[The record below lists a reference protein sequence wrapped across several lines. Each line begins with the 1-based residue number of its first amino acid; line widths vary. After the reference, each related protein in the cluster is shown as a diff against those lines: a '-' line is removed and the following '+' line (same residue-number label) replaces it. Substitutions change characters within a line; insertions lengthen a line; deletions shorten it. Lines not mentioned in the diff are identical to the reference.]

1 MLTHFYR
8 NNNVVRGVNLLTNI
22 WADVRITFGLQL
34 SVYGKKC
41 EIFNMIGGKLTRFR
55 IKVRGIVQGVGFRPF
70 VHRLVKQHGLA
81 GWVRNSSEGAE
92 LELEGEEPELRGFLR
107 ELRDEAPPLAVIES
121 VECRELP
128 GAGGH
133 ESFRIIGSDRGDHM
147 RTLVSPDTGIC
158 PDCLRELLDPSDRRY
173 RYPFINC
180 TNCGPRFT
188 IIRSVPYDRAF
199 TSMAEFPMC
208 PDCAVEFAD
217 IENRRYHA
225 QPDCCPVCGPRTFFI
240 DGDGRRLPGDGIEA
254 ARRLIKDGGILCVK
268 GLGGM
273 HLACLAENEEAA
285 RELRRRKHRDEK
297 PFAVMCRDM
306 DCVRRLC
313 EVSEAEARALGSFRK
328 PIVLLDKRERGALTH
343 LSENNALGVML
354 PYTPLH
360 VLLFGD
366 DLDCLVMTSANL
378 SDTPIVYKNAEA
390 LEKLRGIADGFL
402 LHDREILTRC
412 DDSLLRVYE
421 GRDYPVRR
429 SRGYVPYPITIKGLR
444 PGLLACGAEQKAGF
458 CLSKEGHVFP
468 SQHIGDLKNL
478 ETLDCYE
485 EQLGHFAKLF
495 DFEPQ
500 AVACDMHPDYLS
512 TEAAERIAAE
522 RHIPLLRVQHHH
534 AHMVSCMADNGLEGE
549 CLGLV
554 WDGTGYGPDG
564 TIWGGELLAGG
575 ARGFRR
581 LGTMRPIPLP
591 GGDAATKEI
600 WRTAEALRYEAG
612 LENNNGTIKKL
623 LERGLNCPKSS
634 GMGRL
639 FDGVCALAGIRD
651 VCSYEG
657 QGAVLLEAAAD
668 AVERGEYELAF
679 YGEGGVL
686 VFDWRPM
693 VRQLA
698 SGGEAPGTVAAK
710 FMNTLVSA
718 AVRQCLEAA
727 ELTGLRRVVLSGGVF
742 QNMYLMARLPGR
754 LREAGFEVFTHSRV
768 SANDEG
774 VALGQLM
781 ILEAEYV
788 SGGTAENS

>member
-22 WADVRITFGLQL
+22 WADVKITFGLQL

-92 LELEGEEPELRGFLR
+92 LELEGEEPELRRFLR

-208 PDCAVEFAD
+208 PDCAAEFAD

-581 LGTMRPIPLP
+581 LGTMQPIPLP

-679 YGEGGVL
+679 YGEGGAT

-693 VRQLA
+693 VRQIV

>member
-22 WADVRITFGLQL
+22 WAGVRITFGLQL

-208 PDCAVEFAD
+208 PDCAAEFAD

-297 PFAVMCRDM
+297 PFAVMCRDI
-306 DCVRRLC
+306 DCARRLC

-328 PIVLLDKRERGALTH
+328 PIVLLDKRVRGGLMH
-343 LSENNALGVML
+343 LSENNSLGVML

-458 CLSKEGHVFP
+458 CLSKEGHAFP

-495 DFEPQ
+495 DFEPA

-512 TEAAERIAAE
+512 TEAAERIARE
-522 RHIPLLRVQHHH
+522 RGIPLLRVQHHH

-564 TIWGGELLAGG
+564 TIWGAELLAGG

-679 YGEGGVL
+679 YGEGGVT

-710 FMNTLVSA
+710 FMNTLVSM

>member
-1 MLTHFYR
+1 
-8 NNNVVRGVNLLTNI
+8 
-22 WADVRITFGLQL
+22 
-34 SVYGKKC
+34 
-41 EIFNMIGGKLTRFR
+41 MIGGKLTRFR

-208 PDCAVEFAD
+208 PDCAAEFAD

-429 SRGYVPYPITIKGLR
+429 SRGYVPYPIAIKGLR
-444 PGLLACGAEQKAGF
+444 LGLLACGAEQKAGF
-458 CLSKEGHVFP
+458 CLSKEGHAFP
-468 SQHIGDLKNL
+468 SQHVGDLKNL

-581 LGTMRPIPLP
+581 LGTMQPIPLP

>member
-1 MLTHFYR
+1 
-8 NNNVVRGVNLLTNI
+8 
-22 WADVRITFGLQL
+22 
-34 SVYGKKC
+34 
-41 EIFNMIGGKLTRFR
+41 MIGGKLSRFR

-208 PDCAVEFAD
+208 PDCAAEFAD

-458 CLSKEGHVFP
+458 CLSKEGHAFP

-485 EQLGHFAKLF
+485 EQLRHFAKLF
-495 DFEPQ
+495 DFEPV

-512 TEAAERIAAE
+512 TEVAERIAAE

-581 LGTMRPIPLP
+581 LGPMRPIPLP

>member
-22 WADVRITFGLQL
+22 WADVKITFGLQL

-208 PDCAVEFAD
+208 PDCAAEFAD

-297 PFAVMCRDM
+297 PFAVMCRDI
-306 DCVRRLC
+306 DCARRLC

-328 PIVLLDKRERGALTH
+328 PIVLLDKRVRGGLMH
-343 LSENNALGVML
+343 LSENNSLGVML

-458 CLSKEGHVFP
+458 CLSKEGHAFP

-495 DFEPQ
+495 DFEPA

-512 TEAAERIAAE
+512 TEAAERIARE
-522 RHIPLLRVQHHH
+522 RGIPLLRVQHHH

-564 TIWGGELLAGG
+564 TIWGAELLAGG

-679 YGEGGVL
+679 YGEGGVT

-710 FMNTLVSA
+710 FMNTLVSM

-727 ELTGLRRVVLSGGVF
+727 ELTGLRRVVPSGGVF

>member
-22 WADVRITFGLQL
+22 WAGVRITFGLQL

-208 PDCAVEFAD
+208 PDCAAEFAD

-297 PFAVMCRDM
+297 PFAVMCRDI
-306 DCVRRLC
+306 DCARRLC

-360 VLLFGD
+360 VMLFGD

-458 CLSKEGHVFP
+458 CLSKEGHAFP

-485 EQLGHFAKLF
+485 EQLRHFAKLF
-495 DFEPQ
+495 DFEPV

-512 TEAAERIAAE
+512 TEAAERIARE
-522 RHIPLLRVQHHH
+522 RGIPLLRVQHHH

-679 YGEGGVL
+679 YGEGGVT

>member
-1 MLTHFYR
+1 MSEFQDR
-8 NNNVVRGVNLLTNI
+8 
-22 WADVRITFGLQL
+22 
-34 SVYGKKC
+34 KC
-41 EIFNMIGGKLTRFR
+41 EIFNIFEVKLTRLH
-55 IKVRGIVQGVGFRPF
+55 IDIRGIVQGVGFRPF
-70 VHRLVKQHGLA
+70 VHRLVGQYGLT
-81 GWVRNSSEGAE
+81 GWVRNGPKGAE
-92 LELEGEEPELRGFLR
+92 LELEGAEEALRGFLSALR
-107 ELRDEAPPLAVIES
+107 ESAPPLALIES
-121 VECRELP
+121 VEARRATG
-128 GAGGH
+128 GAPFEG
-133 ESFRIIGSDRGDHM
+133 FRIVPSERGERM
-147 RTLVSPDTGIC
+147 RTLVPPDAGIC
-158 PDCLRELLDPSDRRY
+158 PDCLRELLDPADRRY

-188 IIRSVPYDRAF
+188 IIRSVPYDRAY

-208 PDCAVEFAD
+208 PDCAAEFAD

-225 QPDCCPVCGPRTFFI
+225 QPDCCPACGPRTFFM
-240 DGDGRRLPGDGIEA
+240 DAEGRRLPGDGIEA
-254 ARRLIKDGGILCVK
+254 ARRLIRSGGILCVK

-273 HLACLAENEEAA
+273 HLACLAEDEAA
-285 RELRRRKHRDEK
+285 VRELRRRKRRDEK
-297 PFAVMCRDM
+297 PFAVMCRDL
-306 DCVRRLC
+306 DCARRLC
-313 EVSEAEARALGSFRK
+313 EVSEAEERALTSFRR
-328 PIVLLDKRERGALTH
+328 PIVLLDKRSRGGLMH

-390 LEKLRGIADGFL
+390 LEKLAGIADGFL

-412 DDSLLRVYE
+412 DDSLIRIYE

-429 SRGYVPYPITIKGLR
+429 SRGCAPYPITIKGLR
-444 PGLLACGAEQKAGF
+444 PGLLSFGAEQKAGF
-458 CLSKEGHVFP
+458 CLSKEGHAFP

-485 EQLGHFAKLF
+485 EQLRHFAQLF
-495 DFEPQ
+495 DFEPV
-500 AVACDMHPDYLS
+500 AAACDMHPDYLS
-512 TEAAERIAAE
+512 TEVAERIAAE

-564 TIWGGELLAGG
+564 AIWGAELLAGG

-581 LGTMRPIPLP
+581 LGTMRPMPLP

-600 WRTAEALRYEAG
+600 WRSAEALRYEAG
-612 LENNNGTIKKL
+612 LENESGTIKKL
-623 LERGLNCPKSS
+623 LERGLSCPKSS

-639 FDGVCALAGIRD
+639 FDGVCALAGIRE

-668 AVERGEYELAF
+668 ETERGEYELAF
-679 YGEGGVL
+679 YGEGGVM

-718 AVRQCLEAA
+718 AAAQCRAAA
-727 ELTGLRRVVLSGGVF
+727 EQTGLRRVALSGGVF
-742 QNMYLMARLPGR
+742 QNMYLMARLPER
-754 LREAGFEVFTHSRV
+754 LRAEGLEVFTHSRV
-768 SANDEG
+768 SPNDEG

-781 ILEAEYV
+781 ILEASYV

>member
-22 WADVRITFGLQL
+22 WAGVRITFGLQL

-208 PDCAVEFAD
+208 PDCAAEFAD

-313 EVSEAEARALGSFRK
+313 EVSEVEARALGSFRK

-600 WRTAEALRYEAG
+600 WRTTEALRYEAG

>member
-1 MLTHFYR
+1 
-8 NNNVVRGVNLLTNI
+8 
-22 WADVRITFGLQL
+22 
-34 SVYGKKC
+34 
-41 EIFNMIGGKLTRFR
+41 MIGGKLTRFR

-208 PDCAVEFAD
+208 PDCAAEFAD

-297 PFAVMCRDM
+297 PFAVMCRDI
-306 DCVRRLC
+306 DCARRLC

-458 CLSKEGHVFP
+458 CLSKEGHAFP

>member
-1 MLTHFYR
+1 M
-8 NNNVVRGVNLLTNI
+8 
-22 WADVRITFGLQL
+22 
-34 SVYGKKC
+34 
-41 EIFNMIGGKLTRFR
+41 TRFR
-55 IKVRGIVQGVGFRPF
+55 IEVRGIVQGVGFRPF
-70 VHRLVKQHGLA
+70 IHRLVRRYKLT
-81 GWVRNSSEGAE
+81 GWVRNSPEGAE
-92 LELEGEEPELRGFLR
+92 LELEGEAAQLRSFLHAL
-107 ELRDEAPPLAVIES
+107 EVEAPPLALIES
-121 VECRELP
+121 VDWREL
-128 GAGGH
+128 AGTAEYAG
-133 ESFRIIGSDRGDHM
+133 FRIIGSERGEAM
-147 RTLVSPDTGIC
+147 RTLVSPDVGIC

-173 RYPFINC
+173 GYPFINC

-208 PDCAVEFAD
+208 PDCAAEFAD

-225 QPDCCPVCGPRTFFI
+225 QPDCCPACGPRTFFV
-240 DGDGRRLPGDGIEA
+240 DGGGRRLPGEGIEA
-254 ARRLIKDGGILCVK
+254 ARRLIKAGGILCVK

-273 HLACLAENEEAA
+273 HLACLAENEEAV

-297 PFAVMCRDM
+297 PFAVMCRDLG
-306 DCVRRLC
+306 CVRRLC
-313 EVSEAEARALGSFRK
+313 EVSEAEERALTSFRK
-328 PIVLLDKRERGALTH
+328 PIVLLDKRERGSMMQM
-343 LSENNALGVML
+343 SENNALGVML

-390 LEKLRGIADGFL
+390 LEKLRGVADGFL

-429 SRGYVPYPITIKGLR
+429 SRGYVPYPVTIKGLR

-458 CLSKEGHVFP
+458 CLSKEGHAFP

-495 DFEPQ
+495 DFEPA
-500 AVACDMHPDYLS
+500 AVACDLHPDYLS
-512 TEAAERIAAE
+512 TEVAERTARE
-522 RHIPLLRVQHHH
+522 RGIPLLRVQHHH

-564 TIWGGELLAGG
+564 TTWGGELLAGG
-575 ARGFRR
+575 ASGFRR
-581 LGTMRPIPLP
+581 LGTIRPMPLP

-612 LENNNGTIKKL
+612 LENNDVTMKKL

-639 FDGVCALAGIRD
+639 FDGVCALAGIRE

-668 AVERGEYELAF
+668 AGERGEYELAF
-679 YGEGGVL
+679 YDEGGVM

-693 VRQLA
+693 VRQIA

-718 AVRQCLEAA
+718 AAAQCRAAA
-727 ELTGLRRVVLSGGVF
+727 EASGLRRTALSGGVF
-742 QNMYLMARLPGR
+742 QNMYLMSRLPGR
-754 LREAGFEVFTHSRV
+754 LRVEGLETFTHSRV
-768 SANDEG
+768 SPNDEG

-781 ILEAEYV
+781 ILEAKYV